1 MSRSK
6 NDVAWE
12 RILEGFPDLE
22 EKISRQG
29 FLDVESRVIRRHR
42 EPRLACKI
50 DYKRQLPL
58 PLKRQGFS
66 VLAVDNGTYRIAKT
80 DPFVDIDR
88 SALSQRTTPQAFPLP
103 QHIQALA
110 PRRISSESKALDA
123 ALASGMLDAALDD
136 EVALV
141 LRGREFC
148 KPIEFSLPDMER
160 KGRRVPYQ
168 AKGVQI
174 EVDGGYEGRKAIH
187 LIEAKMSVSDNLN
200 LRQLLYPQLHY
211 QQLYRKEIRTHVL
224 LYEHGK
230 GHFHFLR
237 FSGTGDRYR
246 FSNYARYALAGYSCS
261 YRWRNLT
268 ETRVDLEQTSVA
280 VPFPQANDFNKVF
293 AGLRELNTSGPLTK
307 EEIFHGYDIDPRQ
320 FDYYLNALR
329 WMKLAEEEE
338 VPDGAR
344 AARGARRYQ
353 LTRKGLDICA
363 EPDLEALFGM
373 AQIAFSNDLFN
384 LFLCRDAPD
393 IPARIWQRNDLN
405 ANSTTFKRRL
415 QTVESWKRYFR
426 EIFPD

>member
-12 RILEGFPDLE
+12 RILEEFPDLA

-29 FLDVESRVIRRHR
+29 FLDVESRIIRNHR

-50 DYKRQLPL
+50 DFRGQLPL
-58 PLKRQGFS
+58 PLKQQGFS
-66 VLAVDNGTYRIAKT
+66 VLAVGNGTYRIART

-88 SALSQRTTPQAFPLP
+88 SVLSRRTPPQAFSLP
-103 QHIQALA
+103 RHIQALA
-110 PRRISSESKALDA
+110 PRSISSESKALDA
-123 ALASGMLDAALDD
+123 ALASGMLEAALDD
-136 EVALV
+136 KVALV

-148 KPIEFSLPDMER
+148 KPIKFSLPDMER
-160 KGRRVPYQ
+160 EGCRVPYQ
-168 AKGVQI
+168 AEGVQI
-174 EVDGGYEGRKAIH
+174 EVDGGYEGRKVIH
-187 LIEAKMSVSDNLN
+187 LIEAKMAVSDNLN

-211 QQLYRKEIRTHVL
+211 QQLYRKEVRTHVL

-246 FSNYARYALAGYSCS
+246 FSNYARYALEGYSCS

-268 ETRVDLEQTSVA
+268 ETRVDLEQTSA
-280 VPFPQANDFNKVF
+280 DMPFPQADDFNKVF
-293 AGLRELNTSGPLTK
+293 AGLHKLNTSGPLTK
-307 EEIFHGYDIDPRQ
+307 EEIFHEYDIDPRQ
-320 FDYYLNALR
+320 FDYYLNVLR
-329 WMKLAEEEE
+329 WMKLAEEE
-338 VPDGAR
+338 VTDGAR
-344 AARGARRYQ
+344 AARGARRYR
-353 LTRKGLDICA
+353 LTRRGLDIGA
-363 EPDLEALFGM
+363 ESNLEALFSM

-384 LFLCRDAPD
+384 LFLRGDAPD
-393 IPARIWQRNDLN
+393 IPAGIRRRNRLKAD
-405 ANSTTFKRRL
+405 STFRRRL

>member
-12 RILEGFPDLE
+12 RILEEFPDLE
-22 EKISRQG
+22 EKISNQG
-29 FLDVESRVIRRHR
+29 FLDVESSVIRNYR

-50 DYKRQLPL
+50 DFRRQLPL

-80 DPFVDIDR
+80 DPFVDIDQLV
-88 SALSQRTTPQAFPLP
+88 LSQRTTPQAFPLP

-110 PRRISSESKALDA
+110 PRSISSESKALDA
-123 ALASGMLDAALDD
+123 ALASGMLDAAFDD

-148 KPIEFSLPDMER
+148 KPIEFSLPDTER
-160 KGRRVPYQ
+160 EGRRVPYQ
-168 AKGVQI
+168 VKGVQI

-187 LIEAKMSVSDNLN
+187 LIEAKMNVSDNLN

-211 QQLYRKEIRTHVL
+211 QQLYRKAVRTHVL

-237 FSGTGDRYR
+237 FSGTGDSYR
-246 FSNYARYALAGYSCS
+246 FSNYARYALEGYSCS
-261 YRWRNLT
+261 YRWQNLT
-268 ETRVDLEQTSVA
+268 ETRVDLEQTSA
-280 VPFPQANDFNKVF
+280 AAPFPQADDFDKVF

-307 EEIFHGYDIDPRQ
+307 EEIFHRYDIDPRQ
-320 FDYYLNALR
+320 FDYYLNVLR

-338 VPDGAR
+338 VTGGTR
-344 AARGARRYQ
+344 ATRGARRYR
-353 LTRKGLDICA
+353 LTRKGQNICA

-384 LFLCRDAPD
+384 LFLRGDAPD
-393 IPARIWQRNDLN
+393 IPAEIRQRNALN
-405 ANSTTFKRRL
+405 ADSTFRRRL
-415 QTVESWKRYFR
+415 QTVKSWKGYFR